1 MAIRADGGKNR
12 DWVSLSCEYLA
23 DGNSP
28 EVNSNMCRALGQSI
42 SEVCLAKTEWIQ
54 LPQECVF
61 SIPLSLP
68 DLSFITKDVL
78 LSMKMYI
85 RSGALLNIVKREYC
99 LGECTVRYSQIVD
112 MVQRRNRVNLPLTK
126 GMLAE
131 MSNEVPAALT
141 MMAVPRMKFVRPCNR
156 GWSLTEPSSTKNA
169 MFQLPLDQSYAF
181 PIDDSSALSTAHRLT
196 ALNPSSSTVLIAN
209 ERTVESTLVL
219 PLATAVSRLAA
230 ESARQSVQIARLAA
244 ERAMRRESLQCYAIS
259 DENDIA
265 DAALNDG
272 CAYVELGVVALL
284 LQNGGLPASASMAF
298 QRCDSI
304 FEETLVGGFS
314 LPIMDTAAGEAL
326 MKDPTPMR
334 EAAVKRFCPRVYTG
348 DLVEDGGD
356 ALLPG
361 VVGTSLHG
369 YVGSVRVVGSLNN
382 SSSESSL
389 GGVMST
395 IEGVVPLEPYLNPDT
410 QRPDKVPVLA
420 PAVDANTG
428 KVVGKFLFLLRV
440 RTQTFVKRLETT
452 PDPKNGLISTIGLN
466 TLTEGMGMSYQL
478 DNVVSENA
486 MGVRQRQVATMGAFL
501 TSNYLKYHAEQR
513 ANDAAVLQ
521 HRFEKYYNS
530 VMSGVSSD
538 VVLEDDSDVPLFKR
552 RTPRPFRPSNSRQ
565 DALLAGIGFNVHVQS
580 MTLHLLQDGW
590 EGVPAAVTASVTHGA
605 PADHARG
612 FGVFGNDDGES
623 TIVARGGLRR
633 LESARLEYAREV
645 DVSIYMTF
653 DVLDVAVLIL
663 ISRLWFFT
671 SGKYHWIDNCSW

>member
-1 MAIRADGGKNR
+1 
-12 DWVSLSCEYLA
+12 
-23 DGNSP
+23 
-28 EVNSNMCRALGQSI
+28 
-42 SEVCLAKTEWIQ
+42 
-54 LPQECVF
+54 
-61 SIPLSLP
+61 
-68 DLSFITKDVL
+68 
-78 LSMKMYI
+78 
-85 RSGALLNIVKREYC
+85 
-99 LGECTVRYSQIVD
+99 
-112 MVQRRNRVNLPLTK
+112 
-126 GMLAE
+126 
-131 MSNEVPAALT
+131 
-141 MMAVPRMKFVRPCNR
+141 
-156 GWSLTEPSSTKNA
+156 
-169 MFQLPLDQSYAF
+169 
-181 PIDDSSALSTAHRLT
+181 
-196 ALNPSSSTVLIAN
+196 
-209 ERTVESTLVL
+209 
-219 PLATAVSRLAA
+219 
-230 ESARQSVQIARLAA
+230 
-244 ERAMRRESLQCYAIS
+244 
-259 DENDIA
+259 
-265 DAALNDG
+265 
-272 CAYVELGVVALL
+272 
-284 LQNGGLPASASMAF
+284 
-298 QRCDSI
+298 
-304 FEETLVGGFS
+304 
-314 LPIMDTAAGEAL
+314 
-326 MKDPTPMR
+326 
-334 EAAVKRFCPRVYTG
+334 
-348 DLVEDGGD
+348 
-356 ALLPG
+356 
-361 VVGTSLHG
+361 
-369 YVGSVRVVGSLNN
+369 
-382 SSSESSL
+382 
-389 GGVMST
+389 
-395 IEGVVPLEPYLNPDT
+395 
-410 QRPDKVPVLA
+410 
-420 PAVDANTG
+420 
-428 KVVGKFLFLLRV
+428 VVGKFLFLLRV
-440 RTQTFVKRLETT
+440 RTQTNGKRLETT